1 MASLYKKPI
10 VKSDPKTGRKIK
22 SKSKKW
28 WGRYRDVGDC
38 ERRVPLASDKSAAQT
53 MLNSKHH
60 SNTAARH
67 RLHFAG
73 GNVQRS

>member
-1 MASLYKKPI
+1 MADGTWQHILGPVIAMFGLVIAILGGWMTVHYRA
-10 VKSDPKTGRKIK
+10 VKAEVKADLGRLT
-22 SKSKKW
+22 
-28 WGRYRDVGDC
+28 D
-38 ERRVPLASDKSAAQT
+38 
-53 MLNSKHH
+53 SKHH